1 MGTWR
6 THLQVPEDEVIRV
19 EKERLRAEQVAT
31 VNVNP
36 VTAWCML
43 KNFATLEKEK
53 GDWFVQ
59 NGANSGVGRATI
71 QLGKRWGYKNIAV
84 VRDRPGEEGVKL
96 RKELEELGATVVV
109 TEDEFMARSF
119 GERVKEI
126 TNGGR
131 EKIPLGL
138 NCVGGKA
145 ATSLAKVLS
154 PGGTMVTYGAMS
166 KKPVE
171 LPAGMLIF
179 KDLKFK
185 GFWVSKWSDEH
196 PEQKTV
202 VVEELLNMMRAGE
215 FRDGPI
221 TEVKWDRQTK
231 GEELIEAVQGTLE
244 GFRGGKGVFMFGE
257 T

>member
-1 MGTWR
+1 
-6 THLQVPEDEVIRV
+6 
-19 EKERLRAEQVAT
+19 
-31 VNVNP
+31 
-36 VTAWCML
+36 
-43 KNFATLEKEK
+43 
-53 GDWFVQ
+53 
-59 NGANSGVGRATI
+59 
-71 QLGKRWGYKNIAV
+71 
-84 VRDRPGEEGVKL
+84 
-96 RKELEELGATVVV
+96 
-109 TEDEFMARSF
+109 
-119 GERVKEI
+119 
-126 TNGGR
+126 
-131 EKIPLGL
+131 
-138 NCVGGKA
+138 
-145 ATSLAKVLS
+145 
-154 PGGTMVTYGAMS
+154 MVTYGAMS